1 MRVVGIIPARYGST
15 RLPGK
20 PLLDIG
26 GKPMVQWVYEVA
38 KEASLLERVIV
49 ATDDQRIL
57 EAVEA
62 FGGEAQMTSPEHP
75 SGTDRVVEVA
85 AQLDADVIANIQVD
99 EPLLEP
105 RIIDRAIAPL
115 LHDSSLMMVTVKS
128 RVERVEDLFDP
139 HIVKVVTN
147 RENNALYFSRLP
159 LPFIQQGEIVEFS
172 HQKFL
177 LENPELLSRYY
188 RHIGLYVYR
197 KEFLMSFT
205 QWGPSPLEE
214 LEGLEQLRV
223 LENGYKIRVITAECS
238 ARGIDT
244 PKDLYWAKDRLAKG
258 SPKGGSSQIA

>member
-1 MRVVGIIPARYGST
+1 MVVGIIPARYGST
-15 RLPGK
+15 RLPAK

-38 KEASLLERVIV
+38 KGASLLERVIV

-57 EAVEA
+57 KAVEA
-62 FGGEAQMTSPEHP
+62 FGGEARMTSTNHP

-85 AQLDADVIANIQVD
+85 AQLDAEVIANIQVD

-105 RIIDRAIAPL
+105 QVIDHVVAPL
-115 LHDSSLMMVTVKS
+115 LGDDSLMMVTVKS
-128 RVERVEDLFDP
+128 RVDRVEDLFDH
-139 HIVKVVTN
+139 HIVKVVTD
-147 RENNALYFSRLP
+147 REDNAIYFSRLP
-159 LPFIQQGEIVEFS
+159 LPFIQQGRKAGLS

-177 LENPELLSRYY
+177 LEHPELLSSYY

-197 KEFLMSFT
+197 REFLMSFA

-223 LENGYKIRVITAECS
+223 LENGYKIKVITVEYS
-238 ARGIDT
+238 GRGIDT
-244 PKDLYWAKDRLAKG
+244 PEDLHWVKEWLAKG
-258 SPKGGSSQIA
+258 SPKGGSSQLV